1 MTTQLAFENKLDFKA
16 GLKRVT
22 NCMRNHGIK
31 ADIRKKKHNWI
42 KRHEE
47 YINDNLL
54 NEQFDRQNKNEVWVT
69 DTTEVVYGN
78 EQVRKARVHVVMDL
92 YGRYVLSYN
101 ISTTETAASAIEA
114 FKRAFKVEP
123 DAQPMIHTDRGAAYC
138 SMAFND
144 YLAEQNRILTPVIH
158 GRIHQWSVGG
168 MISNWFG

>member
-1 MTTQLAFENKLDFKA
+1 MYNLRLPFS
-16 GLKRVT
+16 
-22 NCMRNHGIK
+22 
-31 ADIRKKKHNWI
+31 
-42 KRHEE
+42 
-47 YINDNLL
+47 YILRL
-54 NEQFDRQNKNEVWVT
+54 PST
-69 DTTEVVYGN
+69 
-78 EQVRKARVHVVMDL
+78 DL